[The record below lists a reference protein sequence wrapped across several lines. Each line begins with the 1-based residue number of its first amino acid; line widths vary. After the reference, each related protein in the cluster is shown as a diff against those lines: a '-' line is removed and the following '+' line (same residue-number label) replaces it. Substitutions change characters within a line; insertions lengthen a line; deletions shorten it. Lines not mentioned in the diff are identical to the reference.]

1 MLYGRWPLILL
12 LLLLPACSDDDP
24 TVPEGCDPATSA
36 VDVHIDPAEPVVF
49 DWSPRCGVVM
59 LLVEE
64 EASGSDVW
72 GAIVPEDESAVW
84 SDPAKANLIEPPVTF
99 GEVPDVA
106 EMIGPPGQPGA
117 LMSGVA
123 YDVALWR
130 IMPDIDAA
138 DCIAKSENA
147 CLVAVRSFTR

>member
-1 MLYGRWPLILL
+1 MLYKQWPLLL

-24 TVPEGCDPATSA
+24 TVPEGCDPTTSA
-36 VDVHIDPAEPVVF
+36 VDLHIDSADAVIF
-49 DWSPRCGVVM
+49 DWSPHCGVVM

-64 EASGSDVW
+64 EAGGGDVW
-72 GAIVPEDESAVW
+72 GAIVPEDDPPVW

-99 GEVPDVA
+99 GEVPNGA
-106 EMIGPPGQPGA
+106 ETMGPPGSPGV
-117 LMSGVA
+117 LISGVA

-138 DCIAKSENA
+138 DCIAKLENA